1 MGSFLHRKWRHL
13 GSDCFTS
20 FPFTYFSFSFPC
32 WFLPFI
38 PSPSVDCQC
47 LLCTRFPLI
56 FPLSLSSRFIFSARV
71 THLHIWYLRR
81 RTHLAM
87 WIGRRLGD
95 TCIGSS
101 SLEGTELFGFF
112 LSFLILISTRFA
124 TSTCVHFYDNNML
137 CNGAGS
143 CSGMISAQEAQTP
156 ACLPK
161 RPPCTSSLRAQNSR
175 NTCAHLKPQRLTTPA
190 PQTLRTSRV

>member
-1 MGSFLHRKWRHL
+1 MVLHYGIFSASQVAPSWIRL
-13 GSDCFTS
+13 FYIL
-20 FPFTYFSFSFPC
+20 PFTYFGFSFLC

-38 PSPSVDCQC
+38 PSSSVDCQC

-56 FPLSLSSRFIFSARV
+56 FPLSLSSRFIFRLASH
-71 THLHIWYLRR
+71 TCIFGYLGRG
-81 RTHLAM
+81 THLAM
-87 WIGRRLGD
+87 WIGWRLGN

-112 LSFLILISTRFA
+112 LSFLILIPTRFA

-137 CNGAGS
+137 CNCAGS

-156 ACLPK
+156 AYLPK
-161 RPPCTSSLRAQNSR
+161 RPLCTSSL
-175 NTCAHLKPQRLTTPA
+175 
-190 PQTLRTSRV
+190 